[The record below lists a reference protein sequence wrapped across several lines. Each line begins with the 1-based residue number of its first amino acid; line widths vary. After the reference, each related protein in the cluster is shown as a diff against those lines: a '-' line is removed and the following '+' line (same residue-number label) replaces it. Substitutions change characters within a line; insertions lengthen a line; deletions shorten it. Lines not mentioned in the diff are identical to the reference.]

1 MPQMP
6 RPARLQVGALVLSIT
21 SIQLVYLI
29 KQKVND
35 VYIMYTL
42 LVGPREPVVPDI
54 DEAEEVGKVLRL
66 FLMRGNG
73 QQLRYTAKYRF
84 RSINAIS

>member
-1 MPQMP
+1 
-6 RPARLQVGALVLSIT
+6 
-21 SIQLVYLI
+21 
-29 KQKVND
+29 
-35 VYIMYTL
+35 MYTL